1 MDDLDVDPA
10 AIALPRKKGV
20 VYKVVLTGGIIFYVP
35 RIAALLLYAGP
46 CAGKT
51 TSLSRLRIFFEG
63 LGWKVYT
70 VPEIPTLLFE

>member
-20 VYKVVLTGGIIFYVP
+20 VYKVVLTG
-35 RIAALLLYAGP
+35 GP